1 MTIAAAEVSNF
12 PPKAVQQAQFS
23 FQSIFPIATGGLP
36 INPVG
41 TAIPTGTLPIPTGSL
56 QGVPSGVPLF
66 FRPAGPVFLT
76 RFGAGLY
83 RLILAPA
90 TNGTVRAWLE
100 LSTSG
105 PRIFATTKRDIATGY
120 VEFESR
126 SASGTLMDPANGE
139 AIGVEYAAFATGNAA
154 GP

>member
-1 MTIAAAEVSNF
+1 MTIAAAEVANF
-12 PPKAVQQAQFS
+12 QSKAVQQAQIS

-66 FRPAGPVFLT
+66 FRPAGPVYLT
-76 RFGAGLY
+76 RFGAGQF

-100 LSTSG
+100 M
-105 PRIFATTKRDIATGY
+105 ATTGSRVFSVTKRDIATGY
-120 VEFESR
+120 VELESR
-126 SASGTLMDPANGE
+126 SASGTLMDPANGD
-139 AIGVEYAAFATGNAA
+139 AIGVEYTAFSTGNAA